1 MSWIRTFLPSLHCHS
16 HISHSFPLP
25 WLLKEPLTLFPGRD
39 CCALIILSQIGR
51 WTYTSINQTVLFIHS
66 NFQCLPTSLR
76 PKPCISLNNLPLF
89 LSSQSATCHPLLSS
103 FSSSHAI
110 FSTSPQLNQT
120 VPALGFWVFFF
131 YTHHWIV
138 WNALL
143 LETYMVIIVL
153 PSGRYSDGTLWA
165 SPSLATEYKV
175 ATTSLPISFML
186 VFLYS
191 IF

>member
-25 WLLKEPLTLFPGRD
+25 WLLKEPLTLFPGPD

-89 LSSQSATCHPLLSS
+89 LSSQSATCHPLPSS

-120 VPALGFWVFFF
+120 VPALGFWGF
-131 YTHHWIV
+131 
-138 WNALL
+138 
-143 LETYMVIIVL
+143 
-153 PSGRYSDGTLWA
+153 
-165 SPSLATEYKV
+165 
-175 ATTSLPISFML
+175 
-186 VFLYS
+186 FLYS
-191 IF
+191 SLNCLECPSPRDLHGHYRPSFRLLFRWHLMSESFSGHWI